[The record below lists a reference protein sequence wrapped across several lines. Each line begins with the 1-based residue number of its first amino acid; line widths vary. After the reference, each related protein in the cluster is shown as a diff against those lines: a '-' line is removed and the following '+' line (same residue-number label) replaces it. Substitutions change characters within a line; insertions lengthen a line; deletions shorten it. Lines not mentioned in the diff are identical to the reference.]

1 VKVVAEWISKA
12 YGTFTVL
19 RHMRAQR
26 RVPYLPPEE
35 LRALRDRQVRQI
47 VRYAAQTVPYYREC
61 FREQGIDAADIRS
74 AEDLDR
80 LPLLTKEM
88 VRSEPQRFCST
99 SRLGREALRM
109 STTGSTAEPLD
120 VYLDRQSIL
129 MAAAY
134 GQRQGDALRTV
145 LGGDMPRRIVRLGTA
160 GTASARMA
168 AFIQEKSMM
177 RRPPQVL
184 ELSTLQPME
193 EVIEAINDFRPD
205 SISGYGSY
213 IEPLFRTVARQ
224 GIQMHLP
231 RLVFYGASEIS
242 PSGIR
247 LIEEEFGV
255 PVMAGY
261 GATEAPHIAFMCERR
276 DGYHVNVDLVHL
288 RLVDAGGESVPQ
300 GQVGE
305 VVVSNLYN
313 RGSVLLNYRLGDL
326 AVLSREPCPCGRTLP
341 RLANL
346 EGRVRD
352 PIYLPNGRFVTH
364 YIADLIFYRLS
375 PRQGGE
381 VLQYQLIQWELDR
394 FELRLATV
402 DRAAFA
408 RVAGLFVEELRQ
420 TVGDAATIE
429 TVYYQG
435 LLPGGR
441 KAKARR
447 VISFVGKSRSS

>member
-1 VKVVAEWISKA
+1 MITGWISKA

-26 RVPYLPPEE
+26 RVPYLPREE

-47 VRYAAQTVPYYREC
+47 VRYAAQTVPYYRDL
-61 FREQGIDAADIRS
+61 FRDQGIDTADVRC
-74 AEDLDR
+74 AEDLAR
-80 LPLLTKEM
+80 LPLLTKEL
-88 VRSEPQRFCST
+88 VRSEPERFRST
-99 SRLGREALRM
+99 SRLGREALWM
-109 STTGSTAEPLD
+109 STSGSTAEPLG
-120 VYLDRQSIL
+120 VYLDRHSIL
-129 MAAAY
+129 LGAAY
-134 GQRQGDALRTV
+134 GQRQGHALRTV
-145 LGGDMPRRIVRLGTA
+145 LGGELPRRIVRLGIANTTS
-160 GTASARMA
+160 GRMA

-184 ELSTLQPME
+184 ELSILQPME
-193 EVIEAINDFRPD
+193 EVIEAINDFRPE

-213 IEPLFRTVARQ
+213 IEPLFRTVARK
-224 GIQMHLP
+224 GIEMHLP

-247 LIEEEFGV
+247 LIEQEFGV
-255 PVMAGY
+255 PVLAGY
-261 GATEAPHIAFMCERR
+261 GATEAPHIAFMCEKRS
-276 DGYHVNVDLVHL
+276 GYHLNVDLVHL
-288 RLVDAGGESVPQ
+288 RLVDAGGATVPQ

-326 AVLSREPCPCGRTLP
+326 AVLSPERCACGRTLP
-341 RLANL
+341 MLANL

-352 PIYLPNGRFVTH
+352 PIYLPDGRFVTH

-402 DRAAFA
+402 DRAAFD
-408 RVAGLFVEELRQ
+408 RVAGPFVAQLRE
-420 TVGDAATIE
+420 TVGESASIE
-429 TVYYQG
+429 AVYYQG

-441 KAKARR
+441 TAKSRR
-447 VISFVGKSRSS
+447 VISFVGKRRSS

>member
-1 VKVVAEWISKA
+1 MVTEFISKA

-19 RHMRAQR
+19 RQLRAQR
-26 RVPYLPPEE
+26 RIPYLPREE
-35 LRALRDRQVRQI
+35 LHALRDRRVRQI
-47 VRYAAQTVPYYREC
+47 VRYAAQTVPYYRDSW
-61 FREQGIDAADIRS
+61 REQGIDAADIRC

-88 VRSEPQRFCST
+88 VRSEPERFRST
-99 SRLGREALRM
+99 SGLGREALCLT
-109 STTGSTAEPLD
+109 TTGTTAEPLV
-120 VYLDRQSIL
+120 VYHDQHSLL
-129 MAAAY
+129 LAAAY
-134 GQRQGDALRTV
+134 GKRQGDALRTV
-145 LGGDMPRRIVRLGTA
+145 LGGELPRRIVRLGTE
-160 GTASARMA
+160 GTATARMA

-184 ELSTLQPME
+184 ELSILQPME
-193 EVIEAINDFRPD
+193 EVIEAINDFQPD

-261 GATEAPHIAFMCERR
+261 GATEVPNIGFMCEKRS
-276 DGYHVNVDLVHL
+276 GYHLQVDLVHL
-288 RLVDAGGESVPQ
+288 RLIDENGASVPQ

-326 AVLSREPCPCGRTLP
+326 AVLSPQRCQCGRTLP
-341 RLANL
+341 TLANL
-346 EGRVRD
+346 RGRLRD
-352 PIYLPNGRFVTH
+352 PIYLPDGRFVSH
-364 YIADLIFYRLS
+364 LVADQIFYRQS
-375 PRQGGE
+375 PREGGE
-381 VLQYQLIQWELDR
+381 VLQYQLIQWEMDK

-402 DRAAFA
+402 DRAAFD
-408 RVAGLFVEELRQ
+408 RVAGPFVEELRR
-420 TVGDAATIE
+420 TVGESAAIE

-441 KAKARR
+441 TAKSRR
-447 VISFVGKSRSS
+447 VISYVGKGRTG

>member
-1 VKVVAEWISKA
+1 MVTEWISKA

-19 RHMRAQR
+19 RHMQAQR
-26 RVPYLPPEE
+26 RVPYLPLEE

-47 VRYAAQTVPYYREC
+47 VRYAAQTVPYYRDS
-61 FREQGIDAADIRS
+61 FREQGIDAADIRC

-88 VRSEPQRFCST
+88 VRSEPERFRST
-99 SRLGREALRM
+99 SRLGGEALLM
-109 STTGSTAEPLD
+109 STTGTTAEPLD
-120 VYLDRQSIL
+120 VYLDRHSIL
-129 MAAAY
+129 LGAAY

-145 LGGDMPRRIVRLGTA
+145 LGGELPRRIVRLGIANTTS
-160 GTASARMA
+160 GRMA

-184 ELSTLQPME
+184 ELSILQPME
-193 EVIEAINDFRPD
+193 EVIEAINDFRPE

-224 GIQMHLP
+224 GIEMHLP

-255 PVMAGY
+255 PVLAGY
-261 GATEAPHIAFMCERR
+261 GATEAPHIAFMCEERS
-276 DGYHVNVDLVHL
+276 GYHLNVDLVHL
-288 RLVDAGGESVPQ
+288 RLVDAGGATVPQ

-305 VVVSNLYN
+305 VVISNLYN

-326 AVLSREPCPCGRTLP
+326 AVLSPERCACGRTLP
-341 RLANL
+341 MLANL

-352 PIYLPNGRFVTH
+352 PIYLPDGRFVTH
-364 YIADLIFYRLS
+364 YIPDLIFYRLS

-402 DRAAFA
+402 DRAAFD
-408 RVAGLFVEELRQ
+408 RVAGPFVAELRQ
-420 TVGDAATIE
+420 TVGESATIE

-441 KAKARR
+441 TAKARR
-447 VISFVGKSRSS
+447 VISFVGKERPG